1 MIAAELEFDAR
12 LCRTGGS
19 VPALTFGLSRR
30 GGQVLVQRFASDQ
43 AWAEARA
50 YSIDAPPCIPAG
62 AVCDFGWWIRACGW
76 IRASVMRE
84 VL

>member
-1 MIAAELEFDAR
+1 MSGADLEFDAR
-12 LCRTGGS
+12 VCRTGGI
-19 VPALTFGLSRR
+19 VPPLTFGLSRR

-43 AWAEARA
+43 AWGEARA
-50 YSIDAPPCIPAG
+50 YSIDAPVCVPAG
-62 AVCDFGWWIRACGW
+62 SVREEGGW